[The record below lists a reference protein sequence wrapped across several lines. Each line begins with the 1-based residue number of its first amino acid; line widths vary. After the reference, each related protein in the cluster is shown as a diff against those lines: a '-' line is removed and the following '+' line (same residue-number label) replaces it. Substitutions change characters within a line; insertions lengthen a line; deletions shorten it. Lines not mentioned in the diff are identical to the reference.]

1 MAESRRA
8 GARHPLADG
17 GGSGRLRQDAP
28 DDEFLVASGGDL
40 QPPDYYRSLSEANPK
55 KPVIF

>member
-1 MAESRRA
+1 GGEGASRATGA
-8 GARHPLADG
+8 GLGHG